1 MPDPCFVSQSMCRT
15 GQRRRQVRRR
25 CLCRRTC
32 KSPKTRKAKLRKIHK
47 ELPHNLFGLQLF
59 AMSAKYLR
67 KVELNMTDTDASQLK
82 EPSIISNKVKHFG
95 SQLCLASVAKAQ
107 ATISM
112 FRTLLQNKALT
123 QSILASLAFMLCTNP
138 AQAQCRMGSGPDQ
151 GDGIPWCAP
160 VPETLPSYALP
171 KLTPQPQWQIFAAA
185 VAWGDSKK
193 GSEFTGVG
201 KYFDEM
207 AAREA
212 ALDKCRAKGWSNC
225 TIATSIL
232 NGVILVA
239 QDTKGNLRTRR
250 DVSEQEA
257 RAALAENCRKSGV
270 SCRVLATFDGTAEYF

>member
-1 MPDPCFVSQSMCRT
+1 
-15 GQRRRQVRRR
+15 
-25 CLCRRTC
+25 
-32 KSPKTRKAKLRKIHK
+32 
-47 ELPHNLFGLQLF
+47 
-59 AMSAKYLR
+59 MSAKCLR
-67 KVELNMTDTDASQLK
+67 KVEFHITNTTASQLK
-82 EPSIISNKVKHFG
+82 KPSGIHNKDRHFWT
-95 SQLCLASVAKAQ
+95 QLCFASVAKAQ
-107 ATISM
+107 ETISM
-112 FRTLLQNKALT
+112 FPILLQNKGLT
-123 QSILASLAFMLCTNP
+123 QSIFASLAIMLCIGP

-160 VPETLPSYALP
+160 VPEPLPTYTLP
-171 KLTPQPQWQIFAAA
+171 KLTPQPKWQVFAAA

-207 AAREA
+207 AARET

-225 TIATSIL
+225 AIATSIL

-257 RAALAENCRKSGV
+257 RAALAQNCRKSGV
-270 SCRVLATFDGTAEYF
+270 SCQVLATFDGTAEYF